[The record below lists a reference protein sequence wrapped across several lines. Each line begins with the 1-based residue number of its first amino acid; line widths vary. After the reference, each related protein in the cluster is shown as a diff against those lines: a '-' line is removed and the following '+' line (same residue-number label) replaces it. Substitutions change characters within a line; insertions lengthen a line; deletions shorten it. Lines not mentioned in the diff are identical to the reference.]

1 MGFHGGRTRRAD
13 LGADRGRERSIRC
26 NSIHG
31 SLKRSIGQ
39 WQFDSMDWQFFSGVL
54 ATEATAQLGLAV
66 TLAYAFLL
74 VRLEFEHLL
83 FALLSAAV
91 ALQSFAAIGLTWTGH
106 ADPYRASIYVHCIL
120 GLASAFHLHYV
131 LVVAG
136 VPNRK
141 KLVALAYA
149 VGIVYCIL
157 MMSSSIWPR
166 PAASELAHALRQ
178 HIAYPPL
185 ATPPLAISVSYYG
198 VMLAELALCQFF
210 LVQAIRRGRSDITLI
225 MLGSLAVTAAAVND
239 VAVMMHG
246 LHSVFLLSHSF
257 CVYGFFVGLS
267 LLLRYRKLVVGYAN
281 TTSSL
286 NIRTEELRKS
296 HADLEVVQRELSS
309 KKQLAAVGELAAA
322 IAHEVRNPLAI
333 IVNAVAG
340 LRRTS
345 LQEQDRHTLLGI
357 VDEETARLNR
367 LVTDLLRFA
376 RPVSLRRTTV
386 SLAELVRRAE
396 LNRGSEHRFE
406 ITIPDDAHL
415 KTVQADANLLRLVF
429 DNLVANACQAMPE
442 GGLVRIRVGEGR
454 LNDELCIKIEVVDEG
469 HGMDEAVL
477 SRAVDP
483 FFTTRPSGTG
493 LGLPIVHR
501 IVAAHGGELHIDSE
515 PQRGTTV
522 GLLLPILPGESKS
535 ESGESAVA
543 T

>member
-1 MGFHGGRTRRAD
+1 M
-13 LGADRGRERSIRC
+13 
-26 NSIHG
+26 HG
-31 SLKRSIGQ
+31 SAKRSIGQ
-39 WQFDSMDWQFFSGVL
+39 WRLDSMDWKFFCGIF

-74 VRLEFEHLL
+74 VRLEYEHLL
-83 FALLSAAV
+83 FALLSVSV
-91 ALQSFAAIGLTWTGH
+91 ATQSIASIGLTWPTH
-106 ADPYRASIYVHCIL
+106 ADPYRASVYVHCIL
-120 GLASAFHLHYV
+120 ALASAFHLHYV
-131 LVVAG
+131 AVVAG
-136 VPNRK
+136 VPNRR
-141 KLVALAYA
+141 KLVVLGYA
-149 VGIVYCIL
+149 IAAIYWAL

-166 PAASELAHALRQ
+166 PGAPELAGMVRLTSV
-178 HIAYPPL
+178 YPPL
-185 ATPPLAISVSYYG
+185 ATPPLAIGVSFYG
-198 VMLAELALCQFF
+198 VMLAELGLCQF
-210 LVQAIRRGRSDITLI
+210 LLLRAIRRGRSDITLI
-225 MLGSLAVTAAAVND
+225 MLGTFVVSAAAVND
-239 VAVMMHG
+239 VAVMTGG
-246 LHSVFLLSHSF
+246 LNNVFLLSHSF

-267 LLLRYRKLVVGYAN
+267 LLLRYRRLVVGYAS

-286 NIRTEELRKS
+286 SIRTEELRRS

-345 LQEQDRHTLLGI
+345 LQEEDRHTLLGI

-376 RPVSLRRTTV
+376 RPVSIRRTTV

-396 LNRGSEHRFE
+396 VTRGSEHRFE
-406 ITIPDDAHL
+406 ITIPDAAHL

-442 GGLVRIRVGEGR
+442 GGLVRIKVGEGR
-454 LNDELCIKIEVVDEG
+454 LNDEPCIKIEVVDEG

-501 IVAAHGGELHIDSE
+501 IVAAHGGELHIESE

-522 GLLLPILPGESKS
+522 GLLLPIVPGESKPEPEGMS
-535 ESGESAVA
+535 VSP
-543 T
+543 